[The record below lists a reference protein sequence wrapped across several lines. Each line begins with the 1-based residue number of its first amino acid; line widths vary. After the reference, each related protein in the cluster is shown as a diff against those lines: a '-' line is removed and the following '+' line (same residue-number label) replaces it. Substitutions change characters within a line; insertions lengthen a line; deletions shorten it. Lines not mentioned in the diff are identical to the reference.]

1 MLALWIVMILSFNS
15 KGNEMNE
22 KLENTIKEV
31 VGMAENIPT
40 ERKIILENIANYIEK
55 KEDVNLIFVCTH
67 NSRRSQ
73 MSEIWAKIAA
83 DFYKIGDNLLTYSGG
98 TEATAFNPRAVK
110 ALQEQGIKFNK
121 DGDNNPRYTYSSN
134 GKSYTCFSKKYND
147 DFNPKSNYCA
157 VMTCSEADG
166 NCPYLPGAKERIS
179 LTYNDPKEFDG
190 TDLESEK
197 YLERSKQ
204 IASEMFYLMSK
215 VKK

>member
-1 MLALWIVMILSFNS
+1 MLALWILMILSFNS
-15 KGNEMNE
+15 KGNEMVE
-22 KLENTIKEV
+22 ILENTINEV
-31 VGMAENIPT
+31 VSMSESIPT
-40 ERKIILENIANYIEK
+40 ERKIILEKIAKYIDT

-83 DFYKIGDNLLTYSGG
+83 DYYGINKNLLTFSGG
-98 TEATAFNPRAVK
+98 TESTAFNPRAVK
-110 ALQEQGIKFNK
+110 AMEVLGVEFNK
-121 DGDNNPRYTYSSN
+121 IGNDNPRYTYSSK

-166 NCPYLPGAKERIS
+166 NCPYLPGADERIS

-190 TDLESEK
+190 TDLEGEK